1 MLNIFYQ
8 KIDNIPTLMI
18 NLSLLKHNFIK
29 TIGDITYGY
38 FGDKVVFINILNF
51 ISNSL
56 GKKFGLVFPTDE
68 IINEIKAITNL
79 DLSKYFDNG
88 FKVGKILNCQK
99 INNTHLN
106 LCDVT
111 IDNKTTINI
120 VCGAKNVKKNL
131 KVVVAT
137 KGTMLP
143 SGKLIVKTN
152 LLNFESNG
160 MLCSY
165 QELNL
170 IGKTSGIIELDEEYC
185 VGNYYF
191 ACYTNK

>member
-8 KIDNIPTLMI
+8 KIDNIPTLII
-18 NLSLLKHNFIK
+18 NLSPLKHNIIK
-29 TIGDITYGY
+29 TIGNTTYGY
-38 FGDKVVFINILNF
+38 FDDEVVFINILNF
-51 ISNSL
+51 VSNSL
-56 GKKFGLVFPTDE
+56 GTKFGLVFPTDK
-68 IINEIKAITNL
+68 IINEIKKITNL

-88 FKVGKILNCQK
+88 FKIGKILNYQK
-99 INNTHLN
+99 IENSHLN

-111 IDNKTTINI
+111 IDNKTIINI
-120 VCGAKNVKKNL
+120 ICGAKNVKKDL

-165 QELNL
+165 CELNL
-170 IGKTSGIIELDEEYC
+170 NEKSLGIIELGEEYC
-185 VGNYYF
+185 IGDYYF
-191 ACYTNK
+191 ACYVNR

>member
-8 KIDNIPTLMI
+8 KIDNIATLMI
-18 NLSLLKHNFIK
+18 NLSFLEHNFIK

-38 FGDKVVFINILNF
+38 FDDKVVFINILNF
-51 ISNSL
+51 ASNSL
-56 GKKFGLVFPTDE
+56 GKKFGLIFPTKE
-68 IINEIKAITNL
+68 IINEIKTITNL

-99 INNTHLN
+99 INNSHLN

-111 IDNKTTINI
+111 IDNKTIINI
-120 VCGAKNVKKNL
+120 VCGATNVKKNL

-143 SGKLIVKTN
+143 SGKLIAKTN
-152 LLNFESNG
+152 LLNFESSG

-165 QELNL
+165 RELDL
-170 IGKTSGIIELDEEYC
+170 KEKTSGIIELGEEYC

-191 ACYTNK
+191 ACYANK